1 MSETERAGYVTR
13 EAVLKLL
20 SNEEIGKVSTAEAAT
35 GLKDGQD
42 YLDLEHLER
51 GIQQAGPG
59 AVVKMGHVVPR
70 SAVSAETWSRI
81 TAQVAARA

>member
-20 SNEEIGKVSTAEAAT
+20 SNDEIGKVSTAEAAT

>member
-20 SNEEIGKVSTAEAAT
+20 SNEEIGKVSTAEAAA
-35 GLKDGQD
+35 GLKEGQE

-59 AVVKMGHVVPR
+59 AVVKMGHILPR
-70 SAVSAETWSRI
+70 SAVSTETWTRI
-81 TAQVAARA
+81 AARLATQG